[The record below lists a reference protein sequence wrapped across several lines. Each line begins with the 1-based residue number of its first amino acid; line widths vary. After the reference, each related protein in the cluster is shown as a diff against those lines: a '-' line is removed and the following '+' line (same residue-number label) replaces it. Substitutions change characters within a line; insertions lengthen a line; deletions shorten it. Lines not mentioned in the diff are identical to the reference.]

1 MNSAVVLSP
10 GLFTTVQ
17 DAGRFGFLES
27 GISPAGVMDDFSFRA
42 ANLLVGN
49 EPGEAVLEGTL
60 IGPSLRFQGSC
71 LIAATG
77 GEAEMKIN
85 GNAVPMWQS
94 VPVKD
99 GDVLS
104 FAPMRRG
111 CRLYIAFAGGIAVPD
126 VLGSK
131 STCCKAKIGG
141 LQGRTLCT
149 GDELPLSGSVNAAA
163 LAVCEELVPDFPVQI
178 SLRVVL
184 GPQENAFTPEGIR
197 TFLSGEYAV
206 TPVSDRM
213 GYRLEGP
220 QIEQSAGADI
230 ISDGIV
236 MGAVQ
241 VPANGQP
248 IIMMADRQ
256 TTGGYTKIAT
266 VITADLS
273 LLAQARPGDT
283 VCFHAV
289 SVEEAQEELL
299 AYQEKVKNIKET
311 MLPVQGAEMQ
321 MSLKDVVR
329 LMQEFQNSRIGV
341 LRFSNPQGELYLE
354 KGGPEESGP
363 EKSGGTETTAEP
375 QEDCCESAPGS
386 VVTSP
391 LVGIFYTSAAPDQP
405 PFVQVGTAVK
415 KGDPLFVI
423 ESMKIMNEIVSERDG
438 VITEIMAQNEQAVE
452 FGQPV
457 LRMK

>member
-49 EPGEAVLEGTL
+49 QPDKAVLEATL
-60 IGPSLRFQGSC
+60 IGPSLRFQGKC
-71 LIAATG
+71 LIAVTG
-77 GEAEMKIN
+77 GEAEIRLN
-85 GNAVPMWQS
+85 ENAFPLWQS
-94 VPVKD
+94 VLVEA

-111 CRLYIAFAGGIAVPD
+111 CRLYIAFAGGIAIPD
-126 VLGSK
+126 DLGSK
-131 STCCKAKIGG
+131 STCCKAQIGG
-141 LQGRTLCT
+141 LHGRPLRT
-149 GDELPLSGSVNAAA
+149 GDELPLAENANTAVLAA
-163 LAVCEELVPDFPVQI
+163 RAELVPDFPARV
-178 SLRVVL
+178 SLRVIL
-184 GPQENAFTPEGIR
+184 GPQEDAFTPQGIQ
-197 TFLSGEYAV
+197 TFLSGDYTV

-241 VPANGQP
+241 VPAGGQP

-256 TTGGYTKIAT
+256 TTGGYTKIAA
-266 VITADLS
+266 VITADLP

-283 VCFHAV
+283 ICFRAV
-289 SVEEAQEELL
+289 SVEEAQKELL
-299 AYQEKVKNIKET
+299 AYREKIENFKES
-311 MLPVQGAEMQ
+311 MLPVQDAQMQ
-321 MSLKDVVR
+321 LSVNDVMR

-341 LRFSNPQGELYLE
+341 LRLSNQQGELYLE
-354 KGGPEESGP
+354 KSGA
-363 EKSGGTETTAEP
+363 EKSGGTETAAP
-375 QEDCCESAPGS
+375 SQQDCCEPVQDS

-391 LVGIFYTSAAPDQP
+391 LVGTFYTSAAPNQP

>member
-17 DAGRFGFLES
+17 DSGRLGFLES
-27 GISPAGVMDDFSFRA
+27 GISPAGAMDDFSFRV

-49 EPGEAVLEGTL
+49 EPGEAVLEATL
-60 IGPSLRFQGSC
+60 LAPSLRFESNC
-71 LIAATG
+71 LIAVIG

-85 GNAVPMWQS
+85 GQSTSMWQS
-94 VPVKD
+94 VLVSE
-99 GDVLS
+99 GDILS
-104 FAPMRRG
+104 FEPMRRG
-111 CRLYIAFAGGIAVPD
+111 CRLYIAFAGGIAVPS

-131 STCCKAKIGG
+131 STCCKAQIGG
-141 LQGRTLCT
+141 LEGRPLRV
-149 GDELPLSGSVNAAA
+149 GDELPFGGCKNTSA
-163 LAVCEELVPDFPVQI
+163 LAMRAELVPNYPKQVL
-178 SLRVVL
+178 LRVVL
-184 GPQENAFTPEGIR
+184 GPQENAFTPEGIQ
-197 TFLSGEYAV
+197 TFLSESYMV

-241 VPANGQP
+241 VPASGQP

-266 VITADLS
+266 VITADLPR
-273 LLAQARPGDT
+273 LAQARPGDAI
-283 VCFHAV
+283 CFCAV
-289 SVEEAQEELL
+289 GVEEAQEELRT
-299 AYQEKVKNIKET
+299 YEEKLKDIEVT
-311 MLPVQGAEMQ
+311 MLPVQNAEMQ
-321 MSLKDVVR
+321 MSLKDVLRV
-329 LMQEFQNSRIGV
+329 MQEFQNTQIGV
-341 LRFSNPQGELYLE
+341 LRVSNQQGELYLE
-354 KGGPEESGP
+354 KSSTV
-363 EKSGGTETTAEP
+363 KSGGTETAAKP
-375 QEDCCESAPGS
+375 QEESSVPVQDS

-391 LVGIFYTSAAPDQP
+391 LVGLFYESASPDQP

-423 ESMKIMNEIVSERDG
+423 ESMKNMNEIVSERDG
-438 VITEIMAQNEQAVE
+438 VITEIIAQNEQAVE
-452 FGQPV
+452 FGQPI

>member
-27 GISPAGVMDDFSFRA
+27 GISPAGVMDDYSFRA

-49 EPGEAVLEGTL
+49 APDEAVLEATL
-60 IGPSLRFQGSC
+60 IGPSLRFQDRC
-71 LIAATG
+71 LIAVTG

-85 GNAVPMWQS
+85 GHAFPMWQS
-94 VPVKD
+94 VLTEE

-111 CRLYIAFAGGIAVPD
+111 CRLYIAFAGGIAVPGD
-126 VLGSK
+126 LGSK
-131 STCCKAKIGG
+131 STCCKAQVGG
-141 LQGRTLCT
+141 LHGRPLRT
-149 GDELPLSGSVNAAA
+149 GDELPLAESANTAA
-163 LAVCEELVPDFPVQI
+163 LAARTELVPDFPVQV

-184 GPQENAFTPEGIR
+184 GPQEDAFTSQGIR
-197 TFLSGEYAV
+197 TFLSGDYTV

-241 VPANGQP
+241 VPAGGQP

-256 TTGGYTKIAT
+256 TTGGYTKIAA
-266 VITADLS
+266 VITADLP

-283 VCFHAV
+283 IRFRAV

-299 AYQEKVKNIKET
+299 AYREKIENFKES
-311 MLPVQGAEMQ
+311 MLPVQDAQMQ
-321 MSLKDVVR
+321 LSVNDVMR

-341 LRFSNPQGELYLE
+341 LRLSNQQGELYLE
-354 KGGPEESGP
+354 KSSP
-363 EKSGGTETTAEP
+363 EKSGGTETAATP
-375 QEDCCESAPGS
+375 QEDCRESAQDS
-386 VVTSP
+386 VVISP
-391 LVGIFYTSAAPDQP
+391 LVGMFYASAAPDQP